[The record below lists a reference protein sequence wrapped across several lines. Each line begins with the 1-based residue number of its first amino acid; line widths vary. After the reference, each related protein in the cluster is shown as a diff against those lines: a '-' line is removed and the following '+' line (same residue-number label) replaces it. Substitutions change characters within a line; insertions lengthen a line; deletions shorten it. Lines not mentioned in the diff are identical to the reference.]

1 MIISIIS
8 AIGKN
13 NEIGKDNKLLWNL
26 PSDLKHF
33 KETTLGHPVV
43 MGQKTF
49 QSIGRPLPNRR
60 NIVLTLDK
68 NFKGD
73 GIDIFHSI
81 EELEKNLED
90 NKDEIFIIG
99 GGTIYN
105 LFIDKASK
113 LYITHVDASFP
124 DADTF
129 FPEIDKNR
137 WQKIKE
143 ERFSP
148 SNKNEFGYSFVE
160 YLKI

>member
-1 MIISIIS
+1 MISIIG

-13 NEIGKDNKLLWNL
+13 NEIGKGNKLLWNL
-26 PSDLKHF
+26 PTDLKHF
-33 KETTLGHPVV
+33 KEITTGHPVV

-49 QSIGRPLPNRR
+49 QSIGKPLPNRR
-60 NIVLTLDK
+60 NIVLTLDN
-68 NFKGD
+68 NFKEN
-73 GIDIFHSI
+73 GIEVFHSI
-81 EELEKNLED
+81 EELENNFKNE
-90 NKDEIFIIG
+90 KDEVFIIG

-105 LFIDKASK
+105 LFIDKVDK

-129 FPEIDKNR
+129 FPKIDKDK

-143 ERFSP
+143 EKFSP
-148 SNKNEFGYSFVE
+148 SLKDELGYSFVE